1 MDKESDVE
9 LYTLIAKNRKNTI
22 DILYH
27 KWGVELFKNPQYKIP
42 QEDLKTMAWAKKE
55 LDKALEE
62 TA

>member
-1 MDKESDVE
+1 MRI
-9 LYTLIAKNRKNTI
+9 TNLIAKNRKNTI

-62 TA
+62 AE